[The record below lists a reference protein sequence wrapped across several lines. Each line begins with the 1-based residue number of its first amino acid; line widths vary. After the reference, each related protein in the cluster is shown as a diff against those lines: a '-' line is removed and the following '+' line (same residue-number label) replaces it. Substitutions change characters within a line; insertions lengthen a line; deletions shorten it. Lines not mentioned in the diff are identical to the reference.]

1 MQGERTEIES
11 AGRPRRTAAE
21 QMRASD
27 PPGLLITLAVEDG
40 TEPFNAAIDEQ
51 LRAVRAWWQSAH
63 PSGARFDVVETR
75 EPQRRHDVELFLERA
90 GLRDVEPDVPL
101 VLFLTGHGLAG
112 TGSRHYLLLGET
124 DRTRLLATT
133 LPTCDI
139 VVAALDSCAQDV
151 LVIVNLCEAA
161 GIASELHASLRDLA
175 PGREQRNRLN
185 VLATTG
191 DRTAVLGLEFATI
204 LQEAHAWSRRAG
216 GITRP
221 HLSMA
226 EFVEALRAAT
236 DAINERDN
244 RRIEGPRPILTAR
257 LDAPTA
263 AIPNPGYRAQV
274 SPLAESRESGTSEA
288 GEPDHWLEKA
298 SGRPRPEDTGWYFSG
313 RENLNHDVAGF
324 LQGPP
329 GVLIVTGTAA
339 SGKSAVLGRA
349 VTLSAP
355 DFRLSEDYG
364 TAVHGSPATAVPPH
378 GAVTAAVSA
387 RNRSSLALLEALCRE
402 LGDRTEQSDV
412 REAQENLRARLRA
425 IVKESAT
432 AVTIVVDSVDEAL
445 SPARCVS
452 DVLAP
457 LAGLLTPEK
466 SVGRVPEQAGRS
478 GEGAARRGLRLLLG
492 VRSSSP
498 GPRAPA
504 GLRGASLVSV
514 LHAAFPTARE
524 VRTDGEGTENDIDRY
539 TRALLRNADGWS
551 ERDRTEAAA
560 LVARQVQP
568 SFLDA
573 QRAAEQLRAGGPS
586 LLRDGQWL
594 AQLDGGTAGLLR
606 ADLVRAAEAGLPA
619 VEALALLR
627 ATAFAQGRGMAWG
640 EVWPAAA
647 GALLGHSMAG
657 ADGKI
662 DRLLHSSLSGYLS
675 HDVEDERIVYRP
687 AHARLADILRS
698 GPWADDGAGEAGG
711 ADDGARGGPPADARV
726 SDGSGAGYPADERA
740 AHASISAALART
752 SERSQGD
759 PPPPYIRRHLAE
771 HARLGGVLDDAH
783 VPVCVLP
790 WETSGS
796 IRGLLS
802 SSGGTGPRS
811 WLEAYAVIE
820 PYAIQADATSR
831 LAGLHLA
838 HTALNHSGVPR
849 AGLPADS
856 VPQGSRLEVLWSR
869 WTPPA
874 QVLTTVG
881 HPVHALAPVV
891 DADGEALLAAGD
903 EQGGIEFIDPA
914 TGGLVGARV
923 LAHDGAVRS
932 LTSVRHP
939 AGNVLASGSGDGTV
953 RIRDLLTGRLVSQV
967 GSPGSVWADDVTGY
981 LDGAGLPVVVS
992 GKGDGTLTRWSETDG
1007 VRTLAAV
1014 GRTRRTCVTT
1024 VRREDGSLL
1033 LVSAG
1038 EFLTAHLPS
1047 TGEVLH
1053 RWPLPEPVPQA
1064 LRVLAP
1070 TRRPGE
1076 VACGHADGS
1085 VVVWDVTTGGRTALG
1100 GTGGPVTCLTAL
1112 AVGGR
1117 HVLAVANG
1125 DVIDLWDLSGPR
1137 PVGHLPGHTGT
1148 VTALT
1153 TLPLAGEDVLASAAE
1168 DRTVRLWD
1176 QAALLRALE
1185 GGGARAR
1192 LPSVAALGAG
1202 CAPLLAVATAES
1214 VGLWDLETGASEG
1227 GFGTEGG
1234 REPPALAWAAG
1245 TAGRTLLWAAP
1256 DHSIRLWDAT
1266 ARRSPAVRLKG
1277 HTQHVTSLASCTT
1290 AAGRDVVLSGG
1301 RDHRVVL
1308 WDLDGPVLR
1317 RTWRAHALPVSA
1329 VAAASGEND
1338 DWFASGSS
1346 DGTVRLWSIE
1356 DSAPTRVIACD
1367 QGMVEALAINARP
1380 QAGEPPC
1387 LAAGGSDGS
1396 VRLWNLL
1403 TGEPLFP
1410 RLLGH
1415 TASVDA
1421 VATWSAGGTGL
1432 FVAGASRDGTLR
1444 IWDAAGGRCLLR
1456 LALTVP
1462 VHSLSAQPSEGETG
1476 RVTLTVAGHAGAVV
1490 MTLDLGDL

>member
-1 MQGERTEIES
+1 MEIEL

-21 QMRASD
+21 QLPAPDRS
-27 PPGLLITLAVEDG
+27 GLLVMLAVEDG
-40 TEPFNAAIDEQ
+40 TEPFSAAIDEQ
-51 LRAVRAWWQSAH
+51 LRAVRAWWQSGQS
-63 PSGARFDVVETR
+63 PGARFDVVETR
-75 EPQRRHDVELFLERA
+75 EPQRRHDVEIFLERA
-90 GLRDVEPDVPL
+90 ELRDAEPDVPL
-101 VLFLTGHGLAG
+101 VLFITGHGLAG
-112 TGSRHYLLLGET
+112 TGSRHYLLLPET

-151 LVIVNLCEAA
+151 LVVVNLCEAA
-161 GIASELHASLRDLA
+161 GIASELHSSLRDLA
-175 PGREQRNRLN
+175 PGREQGNRLN

-236 DAINERDN
+236 DAINERDH
-244 RRIEGPRPILTAR
+244 RTIEGPRPILTAR
-257 LDAPTA
+257 LDAPTT
-263 AIPNPGYRAQV
+263 AIPNPGYRAQIP
-274 SPLAESRESGTSEA
+274 PLAESRESGTSEA

-313 RENLNHDVAGF
+313 REKLNGAVAEF
-324 LQGPP
+324 LRGPP

-349 VTLSAP
+349 VTLSAS
-355 DFRLSEDYG
+355 DFRFSEGYG
-364 TAVHGSPATAVPPH
+364 AAVRDSPATAIPPH
-378 GAVTAAVSA
+378 GAITAAVSA

-402 LGDRTEQSDV
+402 LGNRTEQSDV
-412 REAQENLRARLRA
+412 RQAQETLRAKLRVL
-425 IVKESAT
+425 IEESAT
-432 AVTIVVDSVDEAL
+432 ALTIVVDSVDEAM

-457 LAGLLTPEK
+457 LAGLLTPGK
-466 SVGRVPEQAGRS
+466 SAGRVPEQAGRA
-478 GEGAARRGLRLLLG
+478 GERAARRGLRLLLG

-504 GLRGASLVSV
+504 GLRGSSLVSV
-514 LHAAFPTARE
+514 LHAAFPAARE
-524 VRTDGEGTENDIDRY
+524 LRTDGDGTENDIDRY
-539 TRALLRNADGWS
+539 TRALLGNAEGWS
-551 ERDRTEAAA
+551 EPERTDAAA

-586 LLRDGQWL
+586 LLRDRQWL

-606 ADLVRAAEAGLPA
+606 ADLARAAGAGLPA

-647 GALLGHSMAG
+647 GAVLGRPLAG

-662 DRLLHSSLSGYLS
+662 DRLLHGSLSGYLS
-675 HDVEDERIVYRP
+675 HDVEDERLVYRP

-698 GPWADDGAGEAGG
+698 GPWAHDGADGTDDGTR
-711 ADDGARGGPPADARV
+711 DGPPDEVRA

-771 HARLGGVLDDAH
+771 HARLGGVLDDVH

-802 SSGGTGPRS
+802 SSRGTGPRT

-820 PYAIQADATSR
+820 PYAAHTDATSR

-856 VPQGSRLEVLWSR
+856 VPQGSRLEILWSR

-874 QVLTTVG
+874 HVLTTVG

-891 DADGEALLAAGD
+891 DPDGEVLLAAGD
-903 EQGGIEFIDPA
+903 ERGGIEFIDPA
-914 TGGLVGARV
+914 TGGLVGDRV

-939 AGNVLASGSGDGTV
+939 AGNILASGSGDGTV
-953 RIRDLLTGRLVSQV
+953 RIRDLLTGHLVSQV

-1007 VRTLAAV
+1007 VRTLASV
-1014 GRTRRTCVTT
+1014 GRTNRTCVTT

-1038 EFLTAHLPS
+1038 EFLTARVPS

-1053 RWPLPEPVPQA
+1053 RWPLPWPGPRA
-1064 LRVLAP
+1064 LRALAP

-1076 VACGHADGS
+1076 VASGHADGS
-1085 VVVWDVTTGGRTALG
+1085 VVVWDVTAGRRTVLG
-1100 GTGGPVTCLTAL
+1100 GAGGPVTCLAAL
-1112 AVGGR
+1112 TVGER

-1125 DVIDLWDLSGPR
+1125 SGIDLWDTSGSR
-1137 PVGHLPGHTGT
+1137 PAGHLPGHAGH

-1153 TLPLAGEDVLASAAE
+1153 TLPAAGEDVLASAAE

-1185 GGGARAR
+1185 GVGAHAR
-1192 LPSVAALGAG
+1192 LPAVASLGTG
-1202 CAPLLAVATAES
+1202 EGSAPLLAVATAES
-1214 VGLWDLETGASEG
+1214 VGLWDLETGAPEG

-1245 TAGRTLLWAAP
+1245 PAGRTLLWAAP

-1266 ARRSPAVRLKG
+1266 SRRNPAVRLKG
-1277 HTQHVTSLASCTT
+1277 HTQRVSSIASCTT

-1317 RTWRAHALPVSA
+1317 RAWRAHTLPVSA
-1329 VAAASGEND
+1329 VAAASGENN

-1346 DGTVRLWSIE
+1346 DGTVRLWSI
-1356 DSAPTRVIACD
+1356 DHSAPTGVIACD
-1367 QGMVEALAINARP
+1367 QGLVRALAINARP
-1380 QAGEPPC
+1380 QADVPPY
-1387 LAAGGSDGS
+1387 LASGGSDGS

-1403 TGEPLFP
+1403 TGEPLR

-1421 VATWSAGGTGL
+1421 VATWSAGGVGL

-1444 IWDAAGGRCLLR
+1444 IWDVASGRCLLR

-1462 VHSLSAQPSEGETG
+1462 VHTLSAHPSEGESG
-1476 RVTLTVAGHAGAVV
+1476 RVTLTVAGHAGAAV